1 MNEFLAEYGYLI
13 KPLATGTLVSV
24 VCSVLGCFIILRRM
38 SFLADAIAHSMLAG
52 VIAGYLIVTRVFGGE
67 AETGAMLL
75 GAIIA
80 GVITVGMVG
89 FVTRF
94 SRLKEDTAIG
104 IMYTG
109 IFAVGSFVLSLE
121 YFGQHIHIDIYHY
134 IVGAI
139 VSADASKLWLAAIVS
154 AIVLSVVIL
163 FYRPLQLTSFD
174 PVMAASI
181 GIPVLM
187 VDYLLTT
194 CTSLVVVC
202 GVQIAGVI
210 LVVAM
215 IITPAASAYLLSDRL
230 DRMIILAAILG
241 AVGFWIG
248 FFIAGVVG
256 ASAGASVV
264 VTMTLIF
271 LVCLVFAPRYG
282 MVADWIRKRNTVPQ
296 EIMEDVL
303 GAVLR
308 KKGKSIPVSE
318 VLSHVENP
326 NSIIRKA
333 IHSLARQG
341 MLELEN
347 DQVTLTDDGEFHA
360 NRLIRAHRLWETY
373 LDKTRTP
380 KTEIH
385 ERAHVLEHMSDEATV
400 EYLDDKLGHPV
411 TDPHGTPIPTDI
423 AKRTGPVLASLLRK
437 GHRARIV
444 QLKSAAKS
452 FGLRVGEE
460 ITMAA
465 RRNDGSTWVMISSS
479 GSEVELT
486 HDEADAVVVELLSQV

>member
-1 MNEFLAEYGYLI
+1 MTEFLNEYGYLV

-24 VCSVLGCFIILRRM
+24 ACSVLGCFIILRRM

-52 VIAGYLIVTRVFGGE
+52 VIAGYLIVKLVIGGE
-67 AETGAMLL
+67 AETGALL
-75 GAIIA
+75 IGAIIA

-109 IFAVGSFVLSLE
+109 IFAVGSFIISLDA
-121 YFGQHIHIDIYHY
+121 FGQHIHIDIYHY
-134 IVGAI
+134 IIGSI
-139 VSADASKLWLAAIVS
+139 VSANAAKLWLAAIVA

-181 GIPVLM
+181 GIPVLA
-187 VDYLLTT
+187 VDYMLTT

-230 DRMIILAAILG
+230 DRMLFLSAALG
-241 AVGFWIG
+241 VTGFWIG
-248 FFIAGVVG
+248 FFVADAVG

-271 LVCLVFAPRYG
+271 LTCLVFAPRYG
-282 MVADWIRKRNTVPQ
+282 LVADWIRKRNTVPQ

-308 KKGKSIPVSE
+308 KKSKSMPVSE
-318 VLSHVENP
+318 IFGFVENP
-326 NSIIRKA
+326 NVKIRKA
-333 IHSLARQG
+333 IHSLSRQG
-341 MLELEN
+341 MLELEG
-347 DQVTLTDDGEFHA
+347 DQVSLTEDGEFHA
-360 NRLIRAHRLWETY
+360 KRLIRAHRLWETY
-373 LDKTRTP
+373 LDNTRTP

-385 ERAHVLEHMSDEATV
+385 EKAHVLEHISDPATV
-400 EYLDDKLGHPV
+400 EYLDDKLGHPL
-411 TDPHGTPIPTDI
+411 TDPHGSAIPTDV
-423 AKRTGPVLASLLRK
+423 AKREGPFMASLLRE
-437 GHRARIV
+437 GHQVKITRIDKLARD
-444 QLKSAAKS
+444 
-452 FGLRVGEE
+452 FGLAEGDTV
-460 ITMAA
+460 TMAA
-465 RRNDGSTWVMISSS
+465 RRNDGSTWVMIAPN
-479 GSEVELT
+479 GKELELT
-486 HDEADAVVVELLSQV
+486 HDEADAIIVEFVSE

>member
-1 MNEFLAEYGYLI
+1 MTEFLTEYGYLI
-13 KPLATGTLVSV
+13 KPLATGTLVSI

-52 VIAGYLIVTRVFGGE
+52 VIAGYLIVKMTIGSE

-109 IFAVGSFVLSLE
+109 IFAIGSFVLSLE

-134 IVGAI
+134 IVGSI
-139 VSADASKLWLAAIVS
+139 VSADASKLWLAAIVA

-181 GIPVLM
+181 GIPVLA
-187 VDYLLTT
+187 VDYMLTT

-230 DRMIILAAILG
+230 DRMITLAAIIG

-248 FFIAGVVG
+248 FFIAGAVG

-264 VTMTLIF
+264 VTMTSIF
-271 LVCLVFAPRYG
+271 MLCLVFAPRYG
-282 MVADWIRKRNTVPQ
+282 LVADWIRKRNTVPQ

-308 KKGKSIPVSE
+308 KKGEPTTIAE
-318 VLSHVENP
+318 VLSLVEDP
-326 NSIIRKA
+326 NSKIRKA
-333 IHSLARQG
+333 IHSLGRQG
-341 MLELEN
+341 MLEI
-347 DQVTLTDDGEFHA
+347 DDGKVSLTEDGEFHA

-373 LDKTRTP
+373 LDNTKTP

-385 ERAHVLEHMSDEATV
+385 GKAHVLEHMSDEATV
-400 EYLDDKLGHPV
+400 EYLDDKLGHPL
-411 TDPHGTPIPTDI
+411 TDPHGTAIPTDV
-423 AKRTGPVLASLLRK
+423 AKRKGPVLASMLRD
-437 GHRARIV
+437 GHRAKIIEIQEIAR
-444 QLKSAAKS
+444 K
-452 FGLRVGEE
+452 FGLSEGEMV
-460 ITMAA
+460 TMAS
-465 RRNDGSTWVMISSS
+465 RRNDGNTWVMVSQGHGEI
-479 GSEVELT
+479 ELT
-486 HDEADAVVVELLSQV
+486 HDEADGIVVELVGE